1 MLITT
6 EAVKTPSVERLLY
19 LWAQRY
25 KPDLSTLPMAGDA
38 SVYDSLLQTVSVE
51 GRTLTATKLKD
62 GLLDSNCQMAWIQ
75 AKSLYAYIP
84 NILDLQEAR
93 RITQFAFRVYK
104 KILEIYQQRSVSAA
118 VDSQP
123 ANGINFQ
130 YNSLAAWGIP
140 AIDQLAYA
148 LEPVLLV
155 FQEQHVTS
163 KDWRALGF
171 MTSQLNFTNKL
182 ILRKLSPIER
192 VLLKPYLKFVEEQVA
207 IPWHRVCTAAAKY
220 EMDSPEFVLVEQMLP
235 LADEI
240 GQCVYRRLTELLPDY
255 RSQRGKLIDPEVT
268 HSSTRDLNM
277 FQAYLWLCVLKKN
290 VAPIEQELLNLC
302 VMVMESVHVPW
313 ELTEKWLQVLT
324 EELLIRCTPAQQ
336 QILLPYTQVMEQV
349 FIEQR
354 HRLGFR
360 DSTVAAI

>member
-6 EAVKTPSVERLLY
+6 EAVRTPSVERLLY

-25 KPDLSTLPMAGDA
+25 KPDISTLPLAGDY
-38 SVYDSLLQTVSVE
+38 SEYNLLLQTVSVE
-51 GRTLTATKLKD
+51 GRAITAAKLKD
-62 GLLDSNCQMAWIQ
+62 SLLDSNCQMAWIQ

-104 KILEIYQQRSVSAA
+104 KILEIYQQRPLNKV
-118 VDSQP
+118 VDSYP
-123 ANGINFQ
+123 AIGSNFQ
-130 YNSLAAWGIP
+130 NNSLSAWGLP

-163 KDWRALGF
+163 KDWRAMGF
-171 MTSQLNFTNKL
+171 MTSQLNFSNKL
-182 ILRKLSPIER
+182 ILRKVTPIER

-207 IPWHRVCTAAAKY
+207 IPWHRVCSAAAKY
-220 EMDSPEFVLVEQMLP
+220 ELDSPEFILVEQMLP

-240 GQCVYRRLTELLPDY
+240 AQCIYNRLSELLPDY
-255 RSQRGKLIDPEVT
+255 RCQRGKLSDPEVR

-277 FQAYLWLCVLKKN
+277 FQAYLWLCILKRD

-324 EELLIRCTPAQQ
+324 EELLIRCTPEQQ
-336 QILLPYTQVMEQV
+336 QILLPYTQVMKKV